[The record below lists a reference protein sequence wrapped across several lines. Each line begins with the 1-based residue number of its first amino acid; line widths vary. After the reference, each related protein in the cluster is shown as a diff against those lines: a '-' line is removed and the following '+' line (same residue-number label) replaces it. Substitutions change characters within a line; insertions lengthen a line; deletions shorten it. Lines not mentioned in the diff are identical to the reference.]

1 MNITIY
7 IFFCVKSLVVGL
19 GHIQMDIRN
28 LIYKENHILLDVD
41 STFDQYKK
49 YTIGKYHRV
58 NIKCTYY
65 LSLDRILM
73 IS

>member
-1 MNITIY
+1 MNITIN
-7 IFFCVKSLVVGL
+7 IFFVLRVMWLGL
-19 GHIQMDIRN
+19 GIYKWT
-28 LIYKENHILLDVD
+28 LEIYKENYILLDVD

-65 LSLDRILM
+65 LSLDRISM